1 MGRKISIVLV
11 IILPLVLCIFA
22 GIKLNDW
29 LGKWTGAICAT
40 SIIINIYVF
49 IGSYYFYKSERFYLW
64 IQRQLLRFKRTDTN
78 WYFQVSY
85 ENISQSGGKFAWQ
98 EEKFIDRLACNIEG
112 LVGKSVSI
120 EKDILYCLFLVI
132 DNQIRLTLRYG
143 DNGNAS
149 LAISKLLVPSHR
161 YDEYISWLSD
171 IFSEIEREFRS
182 RDVQYRMHIEFPHKN
197 PYFGF
202 FVRNIPR
209 KLLREFRCT
218 FFSSLSE
225 GASVDATNNE
235 IIIDTDSLQKLCRL
249 SKSYLSLS
257 ENLIT
262 R

>member
-1 MGRKISIVLV
+1 MYRKILIL
-11 IILPLVLCIFA
+11 LPLVLCVFL

-29 LGKWTGAICAT
+29 FGKWTGAICAT
-40 SIIINIYVF
+40 SIIVNIYVF

-85 ENISQSGGKFAWQ
+85 ENISQNGGKFAWQ
-98 EEKFIDRLACNIEG
+98 EEKFNDRLACNIER

-120 EKDILYCLFLVI
+120 EKNIICCLVLAI
-132 DNQIRLTLRYG
+132 DNQIRLTLRYADDG
-143 DNGNAS
+143 KAS
-149 LAISKLLVPSHR
+149 LATSKILVPSHR
-161 YDEYISWLSD
+161 YDEYINWLSD
-171 IFSEIEREFRS
+171 IFSEIEREFRAI
-182 RDVQYRMHIEFPHKN
+182 DVQYRMHIEFPNKN

-202 FVRNIPR
+202 FVRNIPIE
-209 KLLREFRCT
+209 LLREFRCT
-218 FFSSLSE
+218 FFSSISE
-225 GASVDATNNE
+225 GASVDATNAE
-235 IIIDTDSLQKLCRL
+235 IIIDTDSLQKLCRI